1 MGVIDQNDF
10 LSQLQYNK
18 NSLIKNDQVFP
29 PKSKYNNIEEK
40 DVFVNGFPSTGWI
53 RVFCGP
59 DRSDLLTI
67 EPSRMVRCS
76 VNTSTQD
83 IIKCLNLPKEYTLWV
98 QYGCSM
104 FKRFQNQEYPYKLQ
118 NEFYMDLGYTHISRR
133 SRLEI
138 DPEIKYLLRF
148 FIGPSDI
155 NECPGILKSGKVD
168 ILKGLVFPQWQFRS
182 VAIIGSVLY
191 IYPVNSYMTPEVFHL
206 SEAEILEHSPKYDR
220 LILKL
225 VTKYYYESNNN
236 YSTAFKFQQYNESAE
251 SIASGNSHTERN
263 SDKVLFL
270 GFEESW
276 ERDLWNKWLIEV
288 RCYFFSFNDNTV
300 NKYKTS

>member
-10 LSQLQYNK
+10 LSQLQYKK
-18 NSLIKNDQVFP
+18 NSLIKSQVFP
-29 PKSKYNNIEEK
+29 PKSIYNEEK
-40 DVFVNGFPSTGWI
+40 DLVASGFSSAGWI

-76 VNTSTQD
+76 ANTTTRD

-98 QYGCSM
+98 QYGCSV
-104 FKRFQNQEYPYKLQ
+104 FKRFQSQELPYTLQ
-118 NEFYMDLGYTHISRR
+118 NEFYMDLGYTHASRR

-138 DPEIKYLLRF
+138 DPEMKYFLRF

-155 NECPGILKSGKVD
+155 SECPGVLKSGKVD

-182 VAIIGSVLY
+182 VAIIGNLLY
-191 IYPVNSYMTPEVFHL
+191 ICPLNSYMAPEVFHL

-225 VTKYYYESNNN
+225 VTKYGYENSNNTSS
-236 YSTAFKFQQYNESAE
+236 YKFPQYNESAE
-251 SIASGNSHTERN
+251 SISSVNSHSDRG
-263 SDKVLFL
+263 SDKALFL

-276 ERDLWNKWLIEV
+276 ERDLWNKWLLEV
-288 RCYFFSFNDNTV
+288 RYISFFQV
-300 NKYKTS
+300 KMMV

>member
-10 LSQLQYNK
+10 LSQLQFNK
-18 NSLIKNDQVFP
+18 NSLIKNQQVFCP
-29 PKSKYNNIEEK
+29 SKTNYNNDEK
-40 DVFVNGFPSTGWI
+40 DTFVNGFPSTGWI

-104 FKRFQNQEYPYKLQ
+104 FKRFQNQENPYRLQ

-155 NECPGILKSGKVD
+155 SECPGVLKSGKVD

-191 IYPVNSYMTPEVFHL
+191 IYPVNSYMTPEVFNL

-225 VTKYYYESNNN
+225 VTKYCYENNN
-236 YSTAFKFQQYNESAE
+236 NNNAYKFQQYNESAE
-251 SIASGNSHTERN
+251 SIVSGNLHSDRS

-276 ERDLWNKWLIEV
+276 ERDLWNKWLLDV
-288 RCYFFSFNDNTV
+288 SCFSLVFRIHLSV
-300 NKYKTS
+300 

>member
-18 NSLIKNDQVFP
+18 SSLIKNQVFP
-29 PKSKYNNIEEK
+29 LKSNYNEEK
-40 DVFVNGFPSTGWI
+40 DVILSSFSSMGWI

-76 VNTSTQD
+76 VNTTTRD

-98 QYGCSM
+98 QYGCSV
-104 FKRFQNQEYPYKLQ
+104 FKRFQIQEYPYKLQ
-118 NEFYMDLGYTHISRR
+118 NEFYMNLGYSHISRR

-138 DPEIKYLLRF
+138 DPDMKYLLRF

-155 NECPGILKSGKVD
+155 SECPGVLRSGKVD
-168 ILKGLVFPQWQFRS
+168 ILKGLVFPQWQYRS
-182 VAIIGSVLY
+182 VAIIGSLLY
-191 IYPVNSYMTPEVFHL
+191 ICPLNSYMVPEVFHL

-225 VTKYYYESNNN
+225 VTKHAYENNN
-236 YSTAFKFQQYNESAE
+236 NHNNSSYEFQPYNKSAE
-251 SIASGNSHTERN
+251 SISSVNTL
-263 SDKVLFL
+263 SDRSLDKTLFL

-288 RCYFFSFNDNTV
+288 SVIPFNLQYILHTE
-300 NKYKTS
+300 